1 MVGYAREG
9 TSMTLAEDMLDAAQD
24 IDRDEPAQAGPERFA
39 ALEEALG
46 HHFSDPKILLQALTH
61 RSFSNEQGDG
71 WNYERLEFLG
81 DSVLG
86 LVASHWL
93 YRLHPDQPEGE
104 LAKLKGFLVS
114 APVLSRH
121 GKRIGVG
128 ALLRLGVGELRSGG
142 RSKASILAD
151 AMEALF
157 GAVYLDGGLD
167 AARGAI
173 EPILERA
180 LAERARYQHVD
191 AKTSLQE
198 YAQGRGLGLPVYR
211 LVGESGPDHEK
222 VFTVECALAGQ
233 IVGTAEG
240 RSKKLAEQGA
250 AAAALADLDLPEDD
264 P

>member
-1 MVGYAREG
+1 MKLV
-9 TSMTLAEDMLDAAQD
+9 TDTLDAPRDVEQD
-24 IDRDEPAQAGPERFA
+24 ESDPAGPERFTA
-39 ALEEALG
+39 VEEALG
-46 HHFSDPKILLQALTH
+46 HRFSDPKLLLQALTH

-93 YRLHPDQPEGE
+93 FRLHPDQPEGE

-128 ALLRLGVGELRSGG
+128 SLLRLGVGELRSGG

-157 GAVYLDGGLD
+157 GAVYLDSGLE
-167 AARGAI
+167 AARGTI

-211 LVGESGPDHEK
+211 LIAESGPDHEK
-222 VFTVECALAGQ
+222 VFTVECSLAGQ
-233 IVGTAEG
+233 SVGTAEG

-250 AAAALADLDLPEDD
+250 AAAALADLDLSEDE

>member
-1 MVGYAREG
+1 MK
-9 TSMTLAEDMLDAAQD
+9 LAADTPDTQPDLDLEVPSQAA
-24 IDRDEPAQAGPERFA
+24 AERHA
-39 ALEEALG
+39 AVEEALG
-46 HHFSDPKILLQALTH
+46 HRFSDSQLLLQALTH
-61 RSFSNEQGDG
+61 RSFSSERGDG

-93 YRLHPDQPEGE
+93 FRLHPDQPEGE

-114 APVLSRH
+114 APVLSH
-121 GKRIGVG
+121 HAEQIGLG

-151 AMEALF
+151 AVEALF
-157 GAVYLDGGLD
+157 GAVYLDGGLE

-173 EPILERA
+173 EPILEEA
-180 LAERARYQHVD
+180 LADRARYQHVD

-211 LVGESGPDHEK
+211 LVGESGPDHQK
-222 VFTVECALAGQ
+222 VFAVECSLAGE
-233 IVGTAEG
+233 TLSAAEG
-240 RSKKLAEQGA
+240 PSKKLAEQGA
-250 AAAALADLDLPEDD
+250 ATAALAELDLPDD
-264 P
+264 EP